1 MAESNPD
8 LKGKTENFEIK
19 RLNSMLNGVME
30 RVSDGIVAFDSEFNY
45 TYVNSKGASLLGRTP
60 EDLIGK
66 NYWKEYPEA
75 RGTIFA
81 NKYLEAMNSQM
92 PVEFEDNYL
101 PWNRWFINR
110 IFPSHEGIT
119 IFFADIT
126 EKKQAEVAL
135 MRSESKF
142 KAVVENSTE
151 GFMFLN
157 PDGTIKFRSNS
168 YSGINGYS
176 SEEVIGKSGFSTI
189 HPDDQEPIRE
199 AWELI
204 LARPGSSGT
213 KEFRSKHKDGTW
225 VWIESTIK
233 NMLDVPHVQAL
244 VLSSRDISIRKKAAE
259 ELMRAKEIAEENERN
274 YRYIF
279 DNAREGFFRIKDG
292 KTILINKAA
301 AAIFGYATVEEAL
314 ANMTD
319 NPNQLWVNRIDRENI
334 SSKLKENSMHRNFEV
349 NMRKRDG
356 MEIWVS
362 LNVRMVRDSDG
373 NELYYEGFV
382 QDVTER
388 RKYEDELIASKVK
401 AEVAKEKAEE
411 SDRLKTAFL
420 QNMSHEIRTPM
431 NAIMGF
437 SDLLV
442 NNFDNKAKLAQFT
455 GIIKQRCND
464 LLTII
469 TDILDIAY
477 IESGQLTIKTEFFRI
492 EDLFNDLREI
502 FQKNAGENI
511 VFKISLSTGVS
522 NMIIGTDKGKLK
534 QILIN
539 LLNNAFKFTKKGEIE
554 GGCFM
559 SDDKLVFYV
568 SDTGIGIPQDK
579 HEKIFERFY
588 QIEPE
593 STRLYGG
600 NGLGL
605 SIVKGLIDI
614 LEGKI
619 WLESSPGK
627 GSRFYFMINYKDGM
641 NS

>member
-45 TYVNSKGASLLGRTP
+45 TYVNPKGASLLGRTP

-126 EKKQAEVAL
+126 EKKQAEIAL

-464 LLTII
+464 LLAII

-627 GSRFYFMINYKDGM
+627 GSRFYFMINYRM
-641 NS
+641 E